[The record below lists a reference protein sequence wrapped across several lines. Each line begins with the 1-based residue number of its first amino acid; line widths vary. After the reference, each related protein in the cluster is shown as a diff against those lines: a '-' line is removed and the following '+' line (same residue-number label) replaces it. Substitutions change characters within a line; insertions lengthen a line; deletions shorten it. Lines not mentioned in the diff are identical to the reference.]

1 MSDDVTQ
8 DNSEAASDAYFSAQ
22 PMQYEAAEIA
32 DQAIADDAPASEAV
46 IIDEIQETHPLPI
59 PLWERIRRAILGDI
73 DNVAERIRHLDA
85 AIENAADTPANYVLR
100 GELYLTLREY
110 ALARRDF
117 QRAQELAAA
126 QFQQSD
132 WGLMAQAM
140 EDRALIGLQK
150 AERKLKP
157 DGSLS

>member
-1 MSDDVTQ
+1 MTDDVTQ
-8 DNSEAASDAYFSAQ
+8 DNSESSSDAYFSAQ
-22 PMQYEAAEIA
+22 PMQYEEAEIA
-32 DQAIADDAPASEAV
+32 GQDVAYDVPASEAV
-46 IIDEIQETHPLPI
+46 VLDEVQEAHPSPV
-59 PLWERIRRAILGDI
+59 PLWERIRRTVLGDI

-85 AIENAADTPANYVLR
+85 AIENAADTPTNYVLR

-126 QFQQSD
+126 QFQKSD

-140 EDRALIGLQK
+140 QDRALVGLQK
-150 AERKLKP
+150 AEKKLQTT
-157 DGSLS
+157 G